1 LANCDVVDREV
12 AEVGRRFSEQERE
25 TIWDMREAGV
35 PVRRIA
41 RRLGRQNVS
50 VRQFIA
56 SAGGKRPTARQRSE
70 LRLSLEE
77 REEISRGLAA
87 GRSVRAIAE
96 GLRRSPST
104 VSREVN
110 ANDGRQRYR
119 ALLAD
124 RAASQRALRPKRAKL
139 AQSPRLRSVVER
151 KLEAKWSPQQI
162 SAWLASQYPDRPEM
176 QVSHETIYQS
186 LFVQSRGALRK
197 ELHSCLRSGRAM
209 RRAKAYTKVNVG
221 HGQLKNMVMIS
232 ERPAEVADRAVPG
245 HWEGDL
251 IFGKKMTTIG
261 TLVERHSR
269 YVILLKLPNGHGAD
283 AVRKAI
289 TKRILTLPA
298 QLRRSITWDQGKEM
312 AEHVQFTVDT
322 GVQIYFCD
330 PKSPWQRGSNENT
343 NGLLRQ
349 YLPKSMDLSQCA
361 QRELDTIARSL
372 NTRPRQTLGWMTP
385 SQAFAQAVA
394 STA

>member
-1 LANCDVVDREV
+1 MSLRKFLAD
-12 AEVGRRFSEQERE
+12 
-25 TIWDMREAGV
+25 
-35 PVRRIA
+35 
-41 RRLGRQNVS
+41 
-50 VRQFIA
+50 
-56 SAGGKRPTARQRSE
+56 AGGKRPTARQRSE

-87 GRSVRAIAE
+87 GDSIRAIAE
-96 GLRRSPST
+96 ALGRSPST
-104 VSREVN
+104 VCREVN
-110 ANDGRQRYR
+110 ANGGRRKYR
-119 ALLAD
+119 ALVAD
-124 RAASQRALRPKRAKL
+124 RAASRNALRPKRAKL
-139 AQSPRLRSVVER
+139 AECRRLRGVVER
-151 KLEAKWSPQQI
+151 KLEATWSPQQI
-162 SAWLASQYPDRPEM
+162 SAWLALEYPDRPEM

-209 RRAKAYTKVNVG
+209 RRAKASTKGNVG
-221 HGQLKNMVMIS
+221 QGQLRNMVMIS
-232 ERPAEVADRAVPG
+232 ERPAEVKDRAVPG

-251 IFGKKMTTIG
+251 IFGKKMTSIG

-269 YVILLKLPNGHGAD
+269 YVILLKLPNGHGAE
-283 AVRKAI
+283 AVRQAM

-312 AEHVQFTVDT
+312 AEHVRFTVET

-349 YLPKSMDLSQCA
+349 YLPKSSDLSQA
-361 QRELDTIARSL
+361 TQRELDAIARSL

-385 SQAFAQAVA
+385 SQAFAEAVA
-394 STA
+394 LTA

>member
-1 LANCDVVDREV
+1 MA
-12 AEVGRRFSEQERE
+12 RFSPEERQ

-35 PVRRIA
+35 PVKRIA
-41 RRLGRQNVS
+41 KHLGRQNS
-50 VRQFIA
+50 SLRRFIA
-56 SAGGKRPTARQRSE
+56 DAGGTRPTARERSD

-87 GRSVRAIAE
+87 GHSIRAIAE
-96 GLRRSPST
+96 ALGRSPST
-104 VSREVN
+104 VCREVN
-110 ANDGRQRYR
+110 ANGGRKKYR
-119 ALLAD
+119 ARLAD
-124 RAASQRALRPKRAKL
+124 RAACQRALRPKRAKRAKL
-139 AQSPRLRSVVER
+139 AECRRLRGLVER

-162 SAWLASQYPDRPEM
+162 SAWLALEYPDRPEM

-209 RRAKAYTKVNVG
+209 RRAKAYTKGKVG
-221 HGQLKNMVMIS
+221 QGQLRNMVMIS

-251 IFGKKMTTIG
+251 IFGKKMTSIG

-269 YVILLKLPNGHGAD
+269 YVILLKLPNGHGAE
-283 AVRKAI
+283 AVRKAM

-298 QLRRSITWDQGKEM
+298 QLRRSITWDQGEEM
-312 AEHVQFTVDT
+312 AEHVQFTVET
-322 GVQIYFCD
+322 GVKIYFCD

-349 YLPKSMDLSQCA
+349 YLPKSSDLSQCT
-361 QRELDTIARSL
+361 QRELDVVARSL

-385 SQAFAQAVA
+385 SQAFAEAVA
-394 STA
+394 LTA